1 MIKSGNLSRNVYF
14 RISSLG
20 LMVFP
25 TAAFAQDSDSTPYIP
40 PAPVLHT
47 QEAVLGT
54 VFAVILLFGVW
65 YWYRR
70 WQITK
75 LSKH

>member
-1 MIKSGNLSRNVYF
+1 MTKSRNLSRSIYF
-14 RISSLG
+14 GLSSLG
-20 LMVFP
+20 LMAFP
-25 TAAFAQDSDSTPYIP
+25 TVSFAQDSENAPYIP

-54 VFAVILLFGVW
+54 VFGVVVLFGVW
-65 YWYRR
+65 YWYRK